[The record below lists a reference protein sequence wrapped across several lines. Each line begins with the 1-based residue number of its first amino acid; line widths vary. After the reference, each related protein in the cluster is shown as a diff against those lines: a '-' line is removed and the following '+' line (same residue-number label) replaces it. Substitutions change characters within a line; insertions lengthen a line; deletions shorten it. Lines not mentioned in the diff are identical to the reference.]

1 MKLLK
6 TETKVLKKIMDKT
19 FDKTFNISDEI
30 DNNCNK
36 RYNYKPWTSNKT
48 NTKETLLNF
57 FRIIED
63 KLLDMLS
70 LPNIVK
76 KRNNPNH
83 KYYTYDKL
91 NRNCIKKIHA
101 TPLLILLNL
110 KS

>member
-19 FDKTFNISDEI
+19 FDKTFNISDKI

-36 RYNYKPWTSNKT
+36 LYNYKPRTSNKI

-70 LPNIVK
+70 LPSIVK
-76 KRNNPNH
+76 K
-83 KYYTYDKL
+83 
-91 NRNCIKKIHA
+91 KKQSQ
-101 TPLLILLNL
+101 PQILYVW
-110 KS
+110 